1 MTTFAENNIVFPDG
15 QLNVAPLPEALMRNG
30 FTPET
35 RDAPGMPLPAQ
46 YLNWLF
52 RDVYRN
58 QQANQDA
65 TNNALKKDANL
76 SDIVDRDEALKNL
89 ELKEAAKRDVGNG
102 ENQIPDMSSFANSL
116 QNNGWQKLPGGLIIQ
131 WGTTLVNSSG
141 DAVINF
147 PTAFKVACYAVIPV
161 SGQTMSAAY
170 AYTSVTK
177 TSAVIPHYNTVTGTK
192 STGGSNTQ
200 WMAIGV

>member
-102 ENQIPDMSSFANSL
+102 ENQIPDMSFFQSGTSWF
-116 QNNGWQKLPGGLIIQ
+116 KLPNGITFQ
-131 WGTTLVNSSG
+131 WGMTGALGPNQTQEVIFPIPFSNAVFGVQVSVNGTLAG
-141 DAVINF
+141 
-147 PTAFKVACYAVIPV
+147 TAEYF
-161 SGQTMSAAY
+161 
-170 AYTSVTK
+170 
-177 TSAVIPHYNTVTGTK
+177 NLTK
-192 STGGSNTQ
+192 SGVTIANGLDKSATNPIF
-200 WMAIGV
+200 WLAIGR